1 MFIFNILMITS
12 YFTGYSLLRVTEV
25 VQMLVFQGFSNMAE
39 LHRWLITQPDTA
51 SQPFVH
57 VLTLRFYYTHIY
69 ILFLLKY
76 LTTYSKWTLVLRKWF
91 CSFIKKLKLSIGL
104 YQPRDFHLWC
114 IIQVVYIQAQ
124 SYQQSCTA
132 IWTKYLLLCKTI
144 NTITA
149 LKLQTNNVNNNVNKY

>member
-1 MFIFNILMITS
+1 MITS

-39 LHRWLITQPDTA
+39 LHRWLITQTDTA

-76 LTTYSKWTLVLRKWF
+76 LTTYSK
-91 CSFIKKLKLSIGL
+91 
-104 YQPRDFHLWC
+104 
-114 IIQVVYIQAQ
+114 
-124 SYQQSCTA
+124 
-132 IWTKYLLLCKTI
+132 
-144 NTITA
+144 
-149 LKLQTNNVNNNVNKY
+149 